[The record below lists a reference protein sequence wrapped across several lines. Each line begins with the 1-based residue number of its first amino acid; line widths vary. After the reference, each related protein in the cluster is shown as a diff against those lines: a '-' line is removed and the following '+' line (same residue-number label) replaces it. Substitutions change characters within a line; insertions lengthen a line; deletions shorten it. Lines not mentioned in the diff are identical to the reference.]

1 MNMRKT
7 MKKLILLCLVAV
19 TLCGC
24 NSYKFSMTSSNS
36 KTTVKVNHVE
46 DGDTADSSAFEVGKN
61 RVVNIESS
69 LTQGELQIAF
79 VSAINV
85 ASIDDDDNWIKL
97 DTVKTVTVGPEDQL
111 SFPLDR
117 GDYIMEFTAVGETD
131 GSVVITIT
139 KSE

>member
-79 VSAINV
+79 VSAINLQMTMV
-85 ASIDDDDNWIKL
+85 TGSSWI
-97 DTVKTVTVGPEDQL
+97 P
-111 SFPLDR
+111 
-117 GDYIMEFTAVGETD
+117 
-131 GSVVITIT
+131 
-139 KSE
+139 